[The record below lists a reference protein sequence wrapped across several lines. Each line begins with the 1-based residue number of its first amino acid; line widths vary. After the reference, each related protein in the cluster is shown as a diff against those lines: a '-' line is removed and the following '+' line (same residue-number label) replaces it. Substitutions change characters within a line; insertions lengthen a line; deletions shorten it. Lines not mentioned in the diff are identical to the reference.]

1 MLCALTVR
9 QLKPGTFERFAEEF
23 GPQESEG
30 PPTGW
35 VRFDMLRDL
44 ADENRVVTFGFFD
57 GTLEELEQSQ
67 VNHGYEDR
75 GGRRRRPGGSQWR
88 LRGGARHERRVARV
102 APERSRTV
110 GCCA

>member
-23 GPQESEG
+23 GPRESEG
-30 PPTGW
+30 PPRGW

-67 VNHGYEDR
+67 VEHGYK
-75 GGRRRRPGGSQWR
+75 
-88 LRGGARHERRVARV
+88 ERRTAVDDVVDEVVVNGVFEVVRDMSLA
-102 APERSRTV
+102 
-110 GCCA
+110 

>member
-23 GPQESEG
+23 GPRESEG
-30 PPTGW
+30 PPRGW

-44 ADENRVVTFGFFD
+44 TDENRVVTFGFFD

-67 VNHGYEDR
+67 VEHGYK
-75 GGRRRRPGGSQWR
+75 
-88 LRGGARHERRVARV
+88 ERRTAVDDVVDEVVVNGVFEVVRDMSLA
-102 APERSRTV
+102 
-110 GCCA
+110 

>member
-67 VNHGYEDR
+67 VNHGYE
-75 GGRRRRPGGSQWR
+75 
-88 LRGGARHERRVARV
+88 ERRTAVDDVVDQVVVNGVFEVVRDMSVA
-102 APERSRTV
+102 
-110 GCCA
+110 

>member
-23 GPQESEG
+23 GPRESEG
-30 PPTGW
+30 PPRGW

-57 GTLEELEQSQ
+57 GAFEELERSQ
-67 VNHGYEDR
+67 AESGYE
-75 GGRRRRPGGSQWR
+75 
-88 LRGGARHERRVARV
+88 ERRAAVDDLVDEVVVNGVFEVVREMSVA
-102 APERSRTV
+102 
-110 GCCA
+110 